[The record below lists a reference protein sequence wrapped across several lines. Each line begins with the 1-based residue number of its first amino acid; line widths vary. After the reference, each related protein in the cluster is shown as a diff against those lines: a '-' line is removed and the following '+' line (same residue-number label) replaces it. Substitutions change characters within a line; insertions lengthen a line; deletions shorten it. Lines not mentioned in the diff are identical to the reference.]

1 MPPAAALVRR
11 LLPCLL
17 LLLEPRSVQA
27 VISVDSS
34 GVQVDARASFDANGD
49 GVITPGD
56 PAEND
61 IAGPQ
66 QGDDL
71 DLSAQVDPSRG
82 HGEEHTSVSAGGT
95 ALGITSHGV
104 CHGQTALTG
113 DPVKDLLRQGFG
125 VADRHIEFTLTRPA
139 SFTFSGSVDTAPSPA
154 PHVGG
159 GDNRALLGF
168 CCLAGQSIVDEES
181 DDAFRDP
188 GGFIRAAASGTLQ
201 PGTYSLSA
209 RCQTEAPRFAEAG
222 TFDAPSADGSWS
234 FALSVSEECPD
245 SSAGCNDFRWVG
257 GASGAFEDARN
268 WAPQGVPTFMA
279 GVRSDRGH
287 FESGNV
293 VLDLVPDAAT
303 AVRGILPRAAA
314 SRRMGELVIRGTHTL
329 EPVGGTLF
337 LDDLDP
343 TLGERSLRVGG
354 GKLLLD
360 QGGVTARHASIG
372 LGADGELEVAG
383 PGGFLTTLGRLGIG
397 GDRIGDVTIR
407 DGASVT
413 SAETVLGE
421 GDGAGFAT
429 ISGASSTWATG
440 NLAVGFAASASL
452 SIEGGARVTSD
463 NAFVDCEIP
472 QVAGVPGCPGLGSG
486 EKAEAIVD
494 GSGAGTPSTWALDG
508 DLEIGPEGKVSIE
521 GGAVLEA
528 AALSPPTVRI
538 GTSGSDADCIA
549 GHACL
554 EVTDG
559 SVAASGIVVGSGG
572 AGKLRVGPAGRV
584 SALTGVT
591 IGDVPL
597 SRGDAVVTGP
607 SADPQLTGSLSIG
620 TELSGHGELLVESG
634 AQVLATDDSKVGGEP
649 GSFGLIEIQAN
660 GAAPDATVLRVEGP
674 GTTLDLGVDLAAPAD
689 SIFGATGELAL
700 AGGRVELQDA
710 DLNVHGTG
718 LVSGTG
724 RIAELGVSFVTNDG
738 EIGCGVVIDGAYAQG
753 PDGVLECP
761 EASLTSAPQLNPLEA
776 TPLLRSLRKK
786 TAPAPPQ
793 GPFVVTGDASLD
805 GTLVLQFLN
814 GFAPRQ
820 GDAFRLL
827 DVSGS
832 VTGSFAEVRVR
843 GLAPGANFAQDLANG
858 KLMLTALN
866 DATALPAVSVKARRK
881 LKETKARGTKVK
893 LTRSGDTSQP
903 LVVSY
908 ALHGSATNGVDY
920 RELPGTLEIPAGK
933 RSAKLL
939 VVPFDDGV
947 PDGGETVEI
956 EILPGDDYSPSL
968 TSRATIELA
977 EKKKKHG

>member
-1 MPPAAALVRR
+1 MLPAVALARR
-11 LLPCLL
+11 LLPCLPL
-17 LLLEPRSVQA
+17 LFAPLPARA
-27 VISVDSS
+27 DITIDSS
-34 GVQVDARASFDANGD
+34 GNQVDARAGFDLDENGLLD
-49 GVITPGD
+49 PGL
-56 PAEND
+56 PETD

-66 QGDDL
+66 SGDDL
-71 DLSAQVDPSRG
+71 VLSAQVGPSRG
-82 HGEEHTSVSAGGT
+82 HAEEHTAASASGPSLSIGSRGT
-95 ALGITSHGV
+95 

-113 DPVKDLLRQGFG
+113 DPDKDRARAGFG
-125 VADRHIEFTLTRPA
+125 IAGRHIEFTLTKAA
-139 SFTFSGSVDTAPSPA
+139 SFTLSGSVATAPAPA
-154 PHVGG
+154 RHVGG

-168 CCLAGQSIVDEES
+168 CCIAGQSIVDEES
-181 DDAFRDP
+181 DDAFEDR
-188 GGFIRAAASGTLQ
+188 GGSILASASGQLQ
-201 PGTYSLSA
+201 PGTYSLDA
-209 RCQTEAPRFAEAG
+209 QCQAETPRFAEGG
-222 TFDAPSADGSWS
+222 TFDAPSADTSWS
-234 FALSVSEECPD
+234 FVLSVSEECPD
-245 SSAGCNDFRWVG
+245 SSAGCHDFRWVG

-268 WAPQGVPTFMA
+268 WDPEGVPTFVA
-279 GVRSDRGH
+279 GERSDSGH
-287 FESGNV
+287 FEGGRV
-293 VLDLVPDAAT
+293 VLDLVPDAAM
-303 AVRGILPRAAA
+303 AVRALLPRGAV
-314 SRRMGELVIRGTHTL
+314 SRHMGELVIRGTHTL

-360 QGGVTARHASIG
+360 QGGVTAHHASIG
-372 LGADGELEVAG
+372 LGGDGELEVAG
-383 PGGFLTTLGRLGIG
+383 PAGFLATLGRFGIG
-397 GDRIGDVTIR
+397 GDRSGDVTIR

-421 GDGAGFAT
+421 ADGAGFAT

-440 NLAVGFAASASL
+440 NLAAGFAAAASL
-452 SIEGGARVTSD
+452 SIEGGARVVSD
-463 NAFVDCEIP
+463 NAFVDCELP
-472 QVAGVPGCPGLGSG
+472 QVPGVPGCPGLSGG
-486 EKAEAIVD
+486 EKAEATVS
-494 GSGAGTPSTWALDG
+494 GSAGGTPSTWALDG
-508 DLEIGPEGKVSIE
+508 DLEIGPRGKVSIE
-521 GGAVLEA
+521 GGAVLEG
-528 AALSPPTVRI
+528 AALSPPVVRI

-559 SVAASGIVVGSGG
+559 SVTASGVAVGSGG

-584 SALTGVT
+584 SALTGVG
-591 IGDVPL
+591 IGSAPL

-607 SADPQLTGSLSIG
+607 SGEPQLTGPLSIG
-620 TELSGHGELLVESG
+620 TEVGSHGELLLESG
-634 AQVLATDDSKVGGEP
+634 AQVLAGGDSSVGGEP

-674 GTTLDLGVDLAAPAD
+674 GTTLDLGVDLAAPED

-710 DLNVHGTG
+710 DLDVHGTG

-724 RIAELGVSFVTNDG
+724 RIDELGVSFVTNDG
-738 EIGCGVVIDGAYAQG
+738 KIECGIAIDGAYAQG
-753 PDGVLECP
+753 PGGVLECP
-761 EASLTSAPQLNPLEA
+761 EASLTSAPELNPLAA

-786 TAPAPPQ
+786 TPPAPPP

-820 GDAFRLL
+820 GDAFQLL
-827 DVSGS
+827 DVAGS

-843 GLAPGANFAQDLANG
+843 GLAPGAQFAQDLANG

-881 LKETKARGTKVK
+881 LKETKAKGTKVK
-893 LTRSGDTSQP
+893 LIRSGDTSQP
-903 LVVSY
+903 LLVSY
-908 ALHGSATNGVDY
+908 ALHGSATNGIDY
-920 RELPGTLEIPAGK
+920 LELPGTIEIPAGK

-939 VVPFDDGV
+939 VLPFDDGI

-956 EILPGDDYSPSL
+956 EILPGDDYAPGL
-968 TSRATIELA
+968 VSRTTIELA
-977 EKKKKHG
+977 EKKKHG